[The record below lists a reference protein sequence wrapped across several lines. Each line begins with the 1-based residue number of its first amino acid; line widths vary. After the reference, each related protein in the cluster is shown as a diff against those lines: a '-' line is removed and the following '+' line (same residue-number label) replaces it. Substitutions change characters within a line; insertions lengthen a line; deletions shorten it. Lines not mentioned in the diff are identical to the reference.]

1 LAFAILLLSVSTDG
15 LSEYLLRSIYID
27 ACVTVKRQLGT
38 AGQNAVAENA
48 VIDITFEPSDAAH
61 IS

>member
-1 LAFAILLLSVSTDG
+1 LSVSTDG
-15 LSEYLLRSIYID
+15 LSEYLLRSIYND
-27 ACVTVKRQLGT
+27 ACVTVKITLGI

-48 VIDITFEPSDAAH
+48 VIDIVFEPSDAAH